1 MKINFKKILEAYTI
15 KISPTKE
22 QKNLALK
29 RLDIC
34 SGCEFLKGDIESRI
48 CSCAACGC
56 FIHGKIFT
64 NEGDECPK
72 GKWSTVDQGH
82 FKTKVKNTLI

>member
-1 MKINFKKILEAYTI
+1 MNIDFGKILEAYKI

-22 QKNLALK
+22 QKYLALK

-34 SGCEFLKGDIESRI
+34 KGCEFLKGDVEDRL
-48 CSCAACGC
+48 CRCGACGC

-64 NEGDECPK
+64 NKGDECPK
-72 GKWSTVDQGH
+72 GKWGKVDQGH